1 MKIQTIMALSL
12 MACVNSPL
20 YANEMENNKQC
31 DLIANLTG
39 DYFHHKQAGKSKQN
53 VQQTMRPEF
62 ANEEFLR
69 VVDLAINL
77 AYTFPD
83 ELSEE
88 QVEQQVFKGC
98 EQHQP

>member
-1 MKIQTIMALSL
+1 MKKTIFLVLPMLSCL
-12 MACVNSPL
+12 SIPVFAE
-20 YANEMENNKQC
+20 EMDDNKECQ
-31 DLIANLTG
+31 LIANLTG
-39 DYFHHKQAGKSKQN
+39 DYHHHKQSGKSKEE
-53 VQQTMRPEF
+53 VQQTLRPEF

-88 QVEQQVFKGC
+88 AVEQKVFQGC

>member
-1 MKIQTIMALSL
+1 MKIKTTPALLILVFSS
-12 MACVNSPL
+12 VPL
-20 YANEMENNKQC
+20 LADEMENNKQC
-31 DLIANLTG
+31 EIIANLTG
-39 DYFHHKQAGKSKQN
+39 DYFHHKQAGKSKQD

-77 AYTFPD
+77 AYTFPN

-88 QVEQQVFKGC
+88 KVEQQVFEGC

>member
-1 MKIQTIMALSL
+1 
-12 MACVNSPL
+12 
-20 YANEMENNKQC
+20 
-31 DLIANLTG
+31 
-39 DYFHHKQAGKSKQN
+39 
-53 VQQTMRPEF
+53 MRPEF

-83 ELSEE
+83 DLSEDK
-88 QVEQQVFKGC
+88 VEQQVFQGC